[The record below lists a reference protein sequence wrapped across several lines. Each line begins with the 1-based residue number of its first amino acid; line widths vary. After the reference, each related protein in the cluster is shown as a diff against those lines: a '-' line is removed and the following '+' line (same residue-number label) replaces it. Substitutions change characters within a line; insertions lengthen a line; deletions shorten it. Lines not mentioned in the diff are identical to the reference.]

1 MTPCSLL
8 FVSPILGASVCPVLL
23 LFYWILEELLIYQSV
38 QLYLIE
44 LMDSWIPGFLLSEPE
59 TSILLCFI
67 SLLLLVCPGFEQHY
81 KSVQQSEETEAL
93 AF

>member
-1 MTPCSLL
+1 
-8 FVSPILGASVCPVLL
+8 
-23 LFYWILEELLIYQSV
+23 
-38 QLYLIE
+38 
-44 LMDSWIPGFLLSEPE
+44 MDSWIPGFLLSEPE